1 MTKHGLKRRC
11 AALMAL
17 VLGGLV
23 TGCAGKTWDIC
34 QVETTFVH
42 QADNREYVQKNAV
55 LVNRE
60 TGESWVFS
68 SDVNS
73 RYTWEKIPFSD
84 KDRTGK

>member
-1 MTKHGLKRRC
+1 MTKHGLKKGF
-11 AALMAL
+11 AALLAL
-17 VLGGLV
+17 VLGSLI
-23 TGCAGKTWDIC
+23 TGCAGKTWDIR

-55 LVNRE
+55 LVNQE

-73 RYTWEKIPFSD
+73 RYHWEKIPFSD